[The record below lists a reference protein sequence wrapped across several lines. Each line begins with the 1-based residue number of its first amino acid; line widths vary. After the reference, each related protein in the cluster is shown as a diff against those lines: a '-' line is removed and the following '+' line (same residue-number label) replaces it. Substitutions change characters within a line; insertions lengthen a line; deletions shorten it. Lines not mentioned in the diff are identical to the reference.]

1 MIEVINL
8 MPYQEKIPNTYGYIS
23 LGGFELPKKFDKT
36 LYSLEDYF
44 KAICKVDN
52 KEFDLII
59 VHGRSN
65 QAIVLGDL
73 TNIPGNLLID
83 QEELYHELKE
93 KIEELHPFSDDH
105 NPWFWT
111 IGDKTMEATFSVLGT
126 PGVQGTTASN
136 VLSTKNYTVKVNY
149 GTKS

>member
-73 TNIPGNLLID
+73 TNIPGNLLVD
-83 QEELYHELKE
+83 QEELYSELKK

-111 IGDKTMEATFSVLGT
+111 MEDTLSVLGT
-126 PGVQGTTASN
+126 PGVQGTASS
-136 VLSTKNYTVKVNY
+136 VLPDKNYIIKVDY

>member
-83 QEELYHELKE
+83 QEELYYELKE

-111 IGDKTMEATFSVLGT
+111 MEDTLSVLGT
-126 PGVQGTTASN
+126 PSVGVQGTASS
-136 VLSTKNYTVKVNY
+136 VLPDKNYIIKVDY

>member
-36 LYSLEDYF
+36 LYYLEDYF

-83 QEELYHELKE
+83 QEELYYELKE

-111 IGDKTMEATFSVLGT
+111 IEDKTWEATLSVLRT
-126 PGVQGTTASN
+126 PGVQGTASSLLPN
-136 VLSTKNYTVKVNY
+136 KNYIIKVDY

>member
-83 QEELYHELKE
+83 QEELYSELKE

-111 IGDKTMEATFSVLGT
+111 MEDTLSVLGT
-126 PGVQGTTASN
+126 PVVQGTASS
-136 VLSTKNYTVKVNY
+136 VLPDKNYIIKVDY

>member
-36 LYSLEDYF
+36 LYYLEDYF

-83 QEELYHELKE
+83 QEELYYELKE

-111 IGDKTMEATFSVLGT
+111 MEDTLSVLGT
-126 PGVQGTTASN
+126 PCVQGTTASS
-136 VLSTKNYTVKVNY
+136 VLSTKNYTVKVDY

>member
-83 QEELYHELKE
+83 QEELYYELKE

-111 IGDKTMEATFSVLGT
+111 MEDTLSVLGT
-126 PGVQGTTASN
+126 PGVQGTASS
-136 VLSTKNYTVKVNY
+136 VLLNKNYIIKVDY

>member
-36 LYSLEDYF
+36 LYYLEDYF

-73 TNIPGNLLID
+73 TNIPGNLLVD
-83 QEELYHELKE
+83 QEELYSELKK
-93 KIEELHPFSDDH
+93 KIEELHS
-105 NPWFWT
+105 WFWT
-111 IGDKTMEATFSVLGT
+111 MEDTLSVLGT
-126 PGVQGTTASN
+126 PSVGVQGTIASN
-136 VLSTKNYTVKVNY
+136 VSSTKNYTVKVNY
-149 GTKS
+149 DTKS

>member
-36 LYSLEDYF
+36 MYSFEDYF

-83 QEELYHELKE
+83 QEELYYELKE

-111 IGDKTMEATFSVLGT
+111 MEDTLSVLGT
-126 PGVQGTTASN
+126 PVVQGTASS
-136 VLSTKNYTVKVNY
+136 VLPDKNYIIKVDY

>member
-36 LYSLEDYF
+36 LYYLEDYF

-59 VHGRSN
+59 VHGRYN

-83 QEELYHELKE
+83 QEELYYELKE
-93 KIEELHPFSDDH
+93 KIEELHPFYDDQ

-111 IGDKTMEATFSVLGT
+111 IEDNTMEATLSVLGT
-126 PGVQGTTASN
+126 PGVQGTTASS
-136 VLSTKNYTVKVNY
+136 VLPDKNYIIKVDY

>member
-36 LYSLEDYF
+36 LYYLEDYF

-83 QEELYHELKE
+83 QEELYYKLKE
-93 KIEELHPFSDDH
+93 KIEELHPFYDDQ

-111 IGDKTMEATFSVLGT
+111 IEDEATLSVLGT
-126 PGVQGTTASN
+126 PGVQGTTASS
-136 VLSTKNYTVKVNY
+136 VLPDKNYIIKVDY

>member
-36 LYSLEDYF
+36 LYYLEDYF

-59 VHGRSN
+59 VHGSSN

-73 TNIPGNLLID
+73 TNIPGNLLVD
-83 QEELYHELKE
+83 QEELYSELK
-93 KIEELHPFSDDH
+93 KKLEELHPFSDDH

-111 IGDKTMEATFSVLGT
+111 IEDKTMEATLSVLGT
-126 PGVQGTTASN
+126 PCVQGTTASS
-136 VLSTKNYTVKVNY
+136 VLPDKNYIIKVDY

>member
-73 TNIPGNLLID
+73 TNIPGNLLVD
-83 QEELYHELKE
+83 QEELYSELKK

-111 IGDKTMEATFSVLGT
+111 MEDTLSVLGT
-126 PGVQGTTASN
+126 PVVQGTASS
-136 VLSTKNYTVKVNY
+136 VLPDKNYIIKVDY

>member
-59 VHGRSN
+59 VQGRYN

-83 QEELYHELKE
+83 QEELYYELKE
-93 KIEELHPFSDDH
+93 KIEELHPFSDYH

-111 IGDKTMEATFSVLGT
+111 IEDKTMESTFSVLGT
-126 PGVQGTTASN
+126 PGVQGTASS
-136 VLSTKNYTVKVNY
+136 VLPDKNYIIKVDY

>member
-83 QEELYHELKE
+83 QEELYYELKE

-111 IGDKTMEATFSVLGT
+111 MEDTLSVLGT
-126 PGVQGTTASN
+126 PGVQGTASSI
-136 VLSTKNYTVKVNY
+136 LPDKNYIIKVDY

>member
-8 MPYQEKIPNTYGYIS
+8 IPYQEKIPNTYGYIS

-83 QEELYHELKE
+83 QEELYSELKK
-93 KIEELHPFSDDH
+93 KIEELHPFSDDQ

-111 IGDKTMEATFSVLGT
+111 IEGNTLSVLST

>member
-23 LGGFELPKKFDKT
+23 LGGFELPKKFEKT
-36 LYSLEDYF
+36 LCYLEDYF

-59 VHGRSN
+59 VHGGSN

-73 TNIPGNLLID
+73 TNIPGNLLVD
-83 QEELYHELKE
+83 QEELYSELKK
-93 KIEELHPFSDDH
+93 KIEELHPFSDDY
-105 NPWFWT
+105 NPWFC
-111 IGDKTMEATFSVLGT
+111 IDDKTIESTFSVLGT
-126 PGVQGTTASN
+126 PGVQGTASN
-136 VLSTKNYTVKVNY
+136 VLSTKNYTVKVDY

>member
-83 QEELYHELKE
+83 QEELYYELKE

-111 IGDKTMEATFSVLGT
+111 MEDTLSVLGT
-126 PGVQGTTASN
+126 PVVQGTASS
-136 VLSTKNYTVKVNY
+136 VLPDKNYIIKVDY

>member
-83 QEELYHELKE
+83 QEELYYELKE
-93 KIEELHPFSDDH
+93 KIEELHPWF
-105 NPWFWT
+105 PWFWT
-111 IGDKTMEATFSVLGT
+111 IDDKTMEATLSVLGT

-149 GTKS
+149 DTKS